1 MVAGAVY
8 KTTYYKITTLVYES
22 HLFSNTIEELDT
34 EKLKNKIK
42 MEAHYFTVNLDW
54 TSDRKGKISS
64 PELDHEIEVATP
76 PVFPNG
82 IEGIWSP
89 EHLLTAA
96 VVSCYM
102 TTFLA
107 VAENSKLVFDS
118 FKCDSKGK
126 LEQVEGKFLI
136 TEIVLTPTLVIM
148 KETDMARAQKI
159 LEKSEAACLISNSI
173 KSKVVLAPI
182 ITISEVVS

>member
-1 MVAGAVY
+1 
-8 KTTYYKITTLVYES
+8 
-22 HLFSNTIEELDT
+22 
-34 EKLKNKIK
+34 
-42 MEAHYFTVNLDW
+42 MEAHYFNVNLDW

-64 PELDHEIEVATP
+64 PELNKEIEVATP

-89 EHLLTAA
+89 EHLLTAS
-96 VVSCYM
+96 VVSCFM

-107 VAENSKLVFDS
+107 VADNSKLAFES

-136 TEIVLTPTLVIM
+136 TEIILTPTLVIT
-148 KETDMARAQKI
+148 KESDRSRAERVLQ
-159 LEKSEAACLISNSI
+159 KSEAACLISNSI
-173 KSKVVLAPI
+173 KSNVILSPT
-182 ITISEVVS
+182 ITISEIVS